1 MGPASAIMSST
12 GTKPGAEGQI
22 RSGAEPAPA
31 INDEACMQRRLLSA
45 AAVLLAFC
53 AGIARAEPPL
63 AELLANAAPTADR
76 AVLTLAA
83 RAAECVGRQDPAEA
97 VDRLAVIDYSRPSSE
112 PRLWVFDL
120 DRGRLLFE
128 ELVAHGRGTG
138 DRLAEHFSNIEG
150 SHMSSLGLFRATESY
165 DGANGYSLRLQGLE
179 PGFND
184 HAFDRAIVIHG
195 APYVSQDLVR
205 KQGTIG
211 RSWGCPAVRSA
222 VARRMIDTLKHGA
235 LVFAYYPDGEW
246 LEESSYLRCGATPAV
261 AAVARAR

>member
-1 MGPASAIMSST
+1 MQKGTLT
-12 GTKPGAEGQI
+12 G
-22 RSGAEPAPA
+22 
-31 INDEACMQRRLLSA
+31 A
-45 AAVLLAFC
+45 AALFFC
-53 AGIARAEPPL
+53 SVGCAHAESPL
-63 AELLANAAPTADR
+63 AELLVKAAPAADR

-83 RAAECVGRQDPAEA
+83 RAAECAGRQGPPGA

-120 DRGRLLFE
+120 ERGRLLFE

-138 DRLAEHFSNIEG
+138 ERFAKRFSNTEG
-150 SHMSSLGLFRATESY
+150 SHMSSIGLFRATEPY

-184 HAFDRAIVIHG
+184 RALDRAIVMHG
-195 APYVSQDLVR
+195 APYVSQDLIR
-205 KQGTIG
+205 RQGRIG

-246 LEESSYLRCGATPAV
+246 LDESPYLRCSSSPAPAAT
-261 AAVARAR
+261 AVARVR

>member
-1 MGPASAIMSST
+1 MMSST
-12 GTKPGAEGQI
+12 GTKPSAGGQI
-22 RSGAEPAPA
+22 RSGAWPAPA
-31 INDEACMQRRLLSA
+31 VNDEICMQRRFLTG
-45 AAVLLAFC
+45 AAVLFFFC
-53 AGIARAEPPL
+53 EGIARAESPL

-83 RAAECVGRQDPAEA
+83 RAAECAGLQGRAGA
-97 VDRLAVIDYSRPSSE
+97 VEHLAVIDYSRPSSE

-120 DRGRLLFE
+120 EHGRLLFE

-138 DRLAEHFSNIEG
+138 ERFAERFSNIEG
-150 SHMSSLGLFRATESY
+150 THMSSLGLFRATEPY

-184 HAFDRAIVIHG
+184 RAFDRAIVMHG
-195 APYVSQDLVR
+195 APYVSRDLIR
-205 KQGTIG
+205 RQGRIG

-235 LVFAYYPDGEW
+235 LLFAYYPDGEW
-246 LEESSYLRCGATPAV
+246 LEESSYLRCGSSPAV
-261 AAVARAR
+261 TPVARAR